1 MFSQT
6 ILTGR
11 VGKDPDV
18 RKVGGDKTVAVISMV
33 TNTYAGKTTYDEWH
47 RVKVWGKTAE
57 FAKEHIKKGSLIM
70 VVGRNVL
77 NEWEDKETKEKRS
90 MTEILAH
97 TIKPLYA
104 SGGSKPAAGGGGND
118 MEDDEIPF

>member
-6 ILTGR
+6 ILVGR

-18 RKVGGDKTVAVISMV
+18 KHLSGDKMVAAISLV
-33 TNTYAGKTTYDEWH
+33 TNTYSGSQTYDEWH
-47 RVKVWGKTAE
+47 RVKVWNKTAK

-77 NEWEDKETKEKRS
+77 NEWEDKESGEKKS
-90 MTEILAH
+90 MMEILAH

-104 SGGSKPAAGGGGND
+104 SGGSKPAAGSGDNV
-118 MEDDEIPF
+118 EDDEIPF